1 MACIRARINLVACEG
16 STFEKKFVWKSGPK
30 NEAVPVDLTGYEGEC
45 HIRDKIGDEEAVFIL
60 ENGVGVVI
68 DADQTEDG
76 NRGHYKLYIDD
87 EVTRDECPGYRDR
100 KMVYDLR
107 LVAPDGTVRLQQYGE
122 FKLQP
127 AVTRPWLLET

>member
-16 STFEKKFVWKSGPK
+16 STFEKKFVWKSGDPA
-30 NEAVPVDLTGYEGEC
+30 EAVDLTGYEGEC
-45 HIRDKIGDEEAVFIL
+45 HIRDKISDEEAVFIL

-68 DADQTEDG
+68 DADQTQDG
-76 NRGHYKLYIDD
+76 NRGHYKLYMDD
-87 EVTRDECPGYRDR
+87 EATRDECPGYRDR

-107 LVAPDGTVRLQQYGE
+107 LVAPDGTVRLQQHGE